1 MRFIQGG
8 VGRGGQNYTEDVRL
22 IQLLLNDYVARSTP
36 YLIAVD
42 GIADLRTVQAIEDFQ
57 RSAGLPVT
65 GVVDPAGP
73 TLRFL
78 VMGFI
83 TSLAGDLSN
92 PQPAPQREY
101 PSEAH
106 ISDALVYLARAR
118 GA

>member
-1 MRFIQGG
+1 MKFIRGG
-8 VGRGGQNYTEDVRL
+8 VGRGGQNFTEDVRL
-22 IQLLLNDYVARSTP
+22 IQLLLNDYIARSTH
-36 YLIAVD
+36 YQIAVD
-42 GIADLRTVQAIEDFQ
+42 GIADSRTIQAIEEFQ
-57 RSAGLPVT
+57 RGAGLPAT
-65 GVVDPAGP
+65 GVVEPTGP

>member
-42 GIADLRTVQAIEDFQ
+42 GIAGSRTIEAIEQFQ
-57 RSAGLPVT
+57 RGAGLPAT
-65 GVVDPAGP
+65 GVVEPAGP

-83 TSLAGDLSN
+83 TSLAGDLTA
-92 PQPAPQREY
+92 APPEARREH
-101 PSEAH
+101 PSDEH
-106 ISDALVYLARAR
+106 VSDALVYLARAR